1 MLIKATTIKAQ
12 VNQAL
17 KNKKNLKINLKNH
30 IKNTIR
36 KNLQIHLLHFHQ
48 DLIAIQKVYKEAN
61 QRASKKN
68 KFNFQ

>member
-30 IKNTIR
+30 IKSTIR
-36 KNLQIHLLHFHQ
+36 KNLQIQVLHFHQ
-48 DLIAIQKVYKEAN
+48 DQIAIQVK
-61 QRASKKN
+61 KKN
-68 KFNFQ
+68 LQSY